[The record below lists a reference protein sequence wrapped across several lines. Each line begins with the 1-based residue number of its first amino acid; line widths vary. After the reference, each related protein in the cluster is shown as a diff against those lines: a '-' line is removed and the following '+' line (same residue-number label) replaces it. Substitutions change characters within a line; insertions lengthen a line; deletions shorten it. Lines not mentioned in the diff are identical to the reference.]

1 MQKFD
6 FSPEEFIVEEIA
18 QNGVVLEV
26 GKQFSASDFEALRTA
41 KSDAATLEQ
50 NAGLHRGQWFSWFVL
65 EKREWNTSQ
74 ALGSIGSRMGV
85 SKKRFDCAGNKDRN
99 AITVQLCSAFAIEPA
114 RILGVRV
121 KDVKING
128 VFLASSK
135 VRLGDLQ
142 GNRFTITLT
151 ERNCGKTPDASAIGE
166 KARSSDF
173 LFPNFFG
180 SQRFGSLRS
189 NTAQVGELLLKN
201 DLEGAVMNYLC
212 FTGGEEADSERETG
226 ATDARKK
233 LFEERDFEKALSY
246 FPKHLKFERELLA
259 HLAKH
264 PKDFAGALRMFPRHV
279 LLLFVHAFQSQ
290 LFNEELQAR
299 IAEGVVPQ
307 EGILGKIIGYDSEL
321 DAGEKA
327 LLDLRGISVGD
338 FKVRCFPEV
347 SCKGTMRPLFAKMGG
362 FEVLQKEP
370 LVLRFSLGAGSYAT
384 VALEFLL
391 S

>member
-26 GKQFSASDFEALRTA
+26 GRQFSAGDFEELRTA

-50 NAGLHRGQWFSWFVL
+50 NAGMHRGQWFSWFVL

-74 ALGSIGSRMGV
+74 ALGSIGARMGV

-99 AITVQLCSAFAIEPA
+99 AVTVQLCSGFAIEPA

-128 VFLASSK
+128 AFLASSK

-142 GNRFTITLT
+142 GNRFTITLN
-151 ERNCGKTPDASAIGE
+151 EKNCGKNPDADAIAE
-166 KARSSDF
+166 KARSSNYM
-173 LFPNFFG
+173 FPNFFG

-212 FTGGEEADSERETG
+212 FVGGEEADSERETG
-226 ATDARKK
+226 ATDARKM
-233 LFEERDFEKALSY
+233 LETERDFEKALSY

-259 HLAKH
+259 HLAKS
-264 PKDFAGALRMFPRHV
+264 PRDFAGALRLFPRHV

-290 LFNEELQAR
+290 LFNEQLDAR
-299 IAEGVVPQ
+299 IAEGVAPQ
-307 EGILGKIIGYDSEL
+307 EDIPGKILGYDSEL
-321 DAGEKA
+321 DAEEKS
-327 LLDLRGISVGD
+327 LLDSRGISIGD
-338 FKVRCFPEV
+338 FKVRSFPEI
-347 SCKGTMRPLFAKMGG
+347 SCKGTVRPLFAKLRD

-370 LVLRFSLGAGSYAT
+370 AVLRFSLPAGSYAT
-384 VALEFLL
+384 VALEHLL